1 MSWIGLDRLEWESPW
16 MFLLLLALPWIWY
29 FLFKN
34 SERTTN
40 ALQYPSL
47 NRIKRQSNWKI
58 KYYQFLNYFRLLA
71 IALFILALARPR
83 WVLKE
88 EKINAELLAAQG
100 KPVDLD
106 GYYMPDTAKTE
117 KEMRPSATL
126 NEIIDN
132 F

>member
-1 MSWIGLDRLEWESPW
+1 MGIPMDVFAVTGLAMDLV
-16 MFLLLLALPWIWY
+16 

-88 EKINAELLAAQG
+88 EKLMQKALRFFLLWIYP
-100 KPVDLD
+100 PVC
-106 GYYMPDTAKTE
+106 
-117 KEMRPSATL
+117 
-126 NEIIDN
+126 
-132 F
+132 